1 MGDSRL
7 SPAMPPDG
15 VAARRRW
22 MSLLALAPGEALQ
35 ARWAALGEPPRY
47 RRLRGPEV
55 GLVMLR
61 ARAGGTGA
69 RFNLG
74 EMTVTRCTVQLED
87 GTLGH
92 AWVGGR
98 DRRHAEL
105 AAVFDALLQDPERA
119 AALGGPMLDE
129 LERYRQ
135 DRRREAAARAA
146 TSRVEFFT
154 MVRGED

>member
-1 MGDSRL
+1 
-7 SPAMPPDG
+7 
-15 VAARRRW
+15 V
-22 MSLLALAPGEALQ
+22 
-35 ARWAALGEPPRY
+35 
-47 RRLRGPEV
+47 
-55 GLVMLR
+55 
-61 ARAGGTGA
+61 

-74 EMTVTRCTVQLED
+74 EMTVTRCTVQLQD

-92 AWVGGR
+92 AWIGGR

-119 AALGGPMLDE
+119 ATLGGPMLDE

-135 DRRREAAARAA
+135 DRRRAAAARAA

>member
-1 MGDSRL
+1 L
-7 SPAMPPDG
+7 NPETIAC
-15 VAARRRW
+15 RRRW
-22 MSLLALAPGEALQ
+22 MSVLALASASELQ
-35 ARWAALGEPPRY
+35 ARWATLPAPPPY
-47 RRLRGPEV
+47 RRLRDPEV
-55 GLVMLR
+55 GLVMVR
-61 ARAGGTGA
+61 GRAGGTGA

-105 AAVFDALLQDPERA
+105 AAVFDALLQDPART
-119 AALGGPMLDE
+119 AALM
-129 LERYRQ
+129 ERVIEPLALAREERRQ
-135 DRRREAAARAA
+135 AAAARAA
-146 TSRVEFFT
+146 ASRVEFFT